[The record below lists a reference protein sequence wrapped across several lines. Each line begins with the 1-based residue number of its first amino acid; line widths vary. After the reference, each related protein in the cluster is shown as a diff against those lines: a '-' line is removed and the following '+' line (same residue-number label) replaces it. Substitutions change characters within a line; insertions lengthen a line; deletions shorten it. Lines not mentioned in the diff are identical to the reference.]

1 MRRSLL
7 ASLVAACIAAVHAAS
22 ASAYVPHTIGSGESL
37 WSIAQRDGLS
47 VRALAAANGL
57 SSYSMIHAGHVLVI
71 PPQWAGGSAT
81 VIEDG
86 DDEEIAEQG
95 TTTAAGT
102 TSTGIVRR
110 MVASPPPLGG
120 YTVRP
125 GDTLSGIAA
134 RTGVSA
140 GQIAFMNG
148 LSTGSVLRVGTILK
162 LPTGSSVV
170 THTPAPARRFIPLAA
185 PQPAPG
191 RVTAAEIGQIAAR
204 NGVPPSLA
212 KAIAWQE
219 SGFNN
224 AAVSSA
230 NARGVM
236 QLLPGTWSWVQQ
248 NLAARR
254 LDPNSALDN
263 VAAGTLYLHSLLRST
278 GGNSSLAAASYYQG
292 LGSVQRNGL
301 LPETQRYVNSVNT
314 LRARFGGF

>member
-57 SSYSMIHAGHVLVI
+57 SSYSQIRAGHVLVI

-86 DDEEIAEQG
+86 PDDTGE
-95 TTTAAGT
+95 AAGT
-102 TSTGIVRR
+102 VGTTSSVVRR
-110 MVASPPPLGG
+110 VVASPPPLGG

-148 LSTGSVLRVGTILK
+148 LGRASLLRVGTVLK
-162 LPTGSSVV
+162 LPTGSSIV
-170 THTPAPARRFIPLAA
+170 TRTPAPVRRFIPVAA
-185 PQPAPG
+185 PHAAPG
-191 RVTAAEIGQIAAR
+191 RVTASEIGQIAAR
-204 NGVPPSLA
+204 NGVPASLA

-236 QLLPGTWSWVQQ
+236 QLLPGTWTWVQQ

-254 LDPNSALDN
+254 LNPNSALDN
-263 VAAGTLYLHSLLRST
+263 VAAGTLYLRSLLHST
-278 GGNSSLAAASYYQG
+278 GGNATLAAASYYQG

-301 LPETQRYVNSVNT
+301 LPETRRYVNSVNS
-314 LRARFGGF
+314 LRAHFGGF

>member
-1 MRRSLL
+1 MRRCLF
-7 ASLVAACIAAVHAAS
+7 ASFVAACISAFHAAS
-22 ASAYVPHTIGSGESL
+22 AAAYVPHSIQRGESL

-47 VRALAAANGL
+47 LRALAAANGI
-57 SSYSMIHAGHVLVI
+57 SSYSQLRAGHVLVI
-71 PPQWAGGSAT
+71 PPRWAGGSAT

-86 DDEEIAEQG
+86 VDDTGER
-95 TTTAAGT
+95 AAA
-102 TSTGIVRR
+102 STVVRR
-110 MVASPPPLGG
+110 TVASPPPLGG

-134 RTGVSA
+134 RSGVAA

-148 LSTGSVLRVGTILK
+148 ISVGAPLRIGTVLK
-162 LPTGSSVV
+162 LPTGAPVV
-170 THTPAPARRFIPLAA
+170 ARTPAPARRLIPVAVPHA
-185 PQPAPG
+185 APG
-191 RVTAAEIGQIAAR
+191 RVTASEIGQIAAR
-204 NGVPPSLA
+204 NGVPASLA

-236 QLLPGTWSWVQQ
+236 QLLPGTWTWVQS

-254 LDPNSALDN
+254 LNPNSALDN

-278 GGNSSLAAASYYQG
+278 RGNATLAAASYYQG

-301 LPETQRYVNSVNT
+301 LPETRRYVNSVAS
-314 LRARFGGF
+314 LRARFGGL